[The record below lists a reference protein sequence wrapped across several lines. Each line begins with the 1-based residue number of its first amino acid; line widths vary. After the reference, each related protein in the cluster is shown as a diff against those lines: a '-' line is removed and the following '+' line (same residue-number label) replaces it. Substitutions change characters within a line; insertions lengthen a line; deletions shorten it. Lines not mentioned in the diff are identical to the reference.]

1 MPAGSQQARRSTSTR
16 WRGGKPPGAA
26 RAGRIINHFYAPL
39 LEAAA
44 QSPDGGPVQ
53 FESVSQ
59 LRDDGVRLVHRQQDA
74 CSTRNALLDT
84 SVSYQGLKVGDL
96 CW

>member
-1 MPAGSQQARRSTSTR
+1 
-16 WRGGKPPGAA
+16 
-26 RAGRIINHFYAPL
+26 L

-53 FESVSQ
+53 FEPLSQ

-74 CSTRNALLDT
+74 CPTRNALFDT

>member
-1 MPAGSQQARRSTSTR
+1 M
-16 WRGGKPPGAA
+16 
-26 RAGRIINHFYAPL
+26 

-44 QSPDGGPVQ
+44 QRPDGGPVQ
-53 FESVSQ
+53 FESLSQ
-59 LRDDGVRLVHRQQDA
+59 LRDDGVRLAHGQQDA

-96 CW
+96 GG